1 MHLGTWN
8 TVAGP
13 AIAAAKTSMVLFF
26 FMKLR
31 KSRPAVR
38 FPACI
43 GLAWLAI
50 TVTLTLAEFLMR
62 FPVMV
67 R

>member
-1 MHLGTWN
+1 M
-8 TVAGP
+8 
-13 AIAAAKTSMVLFF
+13 AAAKTSMVLFF